1 MALSIEAPQIFP
13 QASRNVDASVIF
25 VIFRR
30 IDLIQ
35 CGPVAGALDT
45 GTGIPGEQL
54 PKIFEA
60 FTRLDA
66 TRCDGLGIGLFI
78 VRQALGILG
87 TASTSPL
94 ILAAGFAFP
103 FRCARDEEGANA
115 GEHRARREKEAQFR
129 GRYHEQSRHNHF
141 RSTGLAAHLR
151 KEVPIPH
158 RNESYRQTAS
168 AAASRNG

>member
-103 FRCARDEEGANA
+103 FSLRTGR
-115 GEHRARREKEAQFR
+115 R
-129 GRYHEQSRHNHF
+129 GRERGRAPRQE
-141 RSTGLAAHLR
+141 R
-151 KEVPIPH
+151 KG
-158 RNESYRQTAS
+158 S
-168 AAASRNG
+168 AI